1 MSPIGRVFIVLNLAL
16 AGGFVVVSGTHLQQ
30 QHNYKDQLEKAEK
43 AAADTIA
50 ERDVQIAQLSDERA
64 TLEIANTAQ
73 GGELNAVKNSL
84 DQAVDENKR
93 LNQQLASTT
102 ADIKRMLSLQEA
114 ANTQSKS
121 AMEQADSAYK
131 SSITAN
137 NSKDEAVR
145 AKDSAEAENRELK
158 NTIASLNSTIEG
170 KNGEIAG
177 LVKERSELN
186 LLVSVAQENGFIPG
200 LAAPALNG
208 TVAHVA
214 NNRLCTIKIT
224 DNPGKVDIG
233 DQLSKRKF
241 SFAIYDAS
249 GYKGEA
255 VATAYHAADNAV
267 TCTIMLPKGEIK
279 TGDKASTKT
288 P

>member
-16 AGGFVVVSGTHLQQ
+16 AGGFVVFSGTHLQQ
-30 QHNYKDQLEKAEK
+30 QHNYKEALANAEKTAAETEANLNRQIETLTSDRNTLENAKTARETELTAANNRGDQLE
-43 AAADTIA
+43 
-50 ERDVQIAQLSDERA
+50 
-64 TLEIANTAQ
+64 
-73 GGELNAVKNSL
+73 
-84 DQAVDENKR
+84 DENKR
-93 LNQQLASTT
+93 LNQQLSSLSADVKSLVAT
-102 ADIKRMLSLQEA
+102 AEA
-114 ANTQSKS
+114 ANTQSKA
-121 AMEQADSAYK
+121 AMAQAAEAYQ
-131 SSITAN
+131 SSIAAN
-137 NSKDEAVR
+137 TSKDEAQR
-145 AKDSAEAENRELK
+145 AKDAAEAENRGLK
-158 NTIASLNSTIEG
+158 TTIASLNSTIEN
-170 KNGEIAG
+170 KDVEIAG
-177 LVKERSELN
+177 LHTERSELN

-224 DNPGKVDIG
+224 DNPGDVDIA

-255 VATAYHAADNAV
+255 VATAFHAADNAV
-267 TCTIMLPKGEIK
+267 TCTINLAKGEIK
-279 TGDKASTKT
+279 MGDKASTKT